1 MLGFLD
7 SLFAVAL
14 PLMGV
19 LMAVISIILSL
30 IVSAIGGVIYI
41 GGVVYSLVRRHVE
54 QSINDL
60 QGHHIRR

>member
-7 SLFAVAL
+7 SLFTVAL
-14 PLMGV
+14 PLIV
-19 LMAVISIILSL
+19 VISIVLGL
-30 IVSAIGGVIYI
+30 IISVI
-41 GGVVYSLVRRHVE
+41 GGVVYLLVRSHVE

>member
-14 PLMGV
+14 PV
-19 LMAVISIILSL
+19 IVVISIILGL
-30 IVSAIGGVIYI
+30 IISAI
-41 GGVVYSLVRRHVE
+41 GGVVYSLVHRHVE

>member
-14 PLMGV
+14 PLIV
-19 LMAVISIILSL
+19 VISIVLGL
-30 IVSAIGGVIYI
+30 IVSAI
-41 GGVVYSLVRRHVE
+41 GGVVYSLVRRHAE
-54 QSINDL
+54 RSINDI

>member
-7 SLFAVAL
+7 ALFAVAL
-14 PLMGV
+14 PLIV
-19 LMAVISIILSL
+19 VISIILGL
-30 IVSAIGGVIYI
+30 IISAI
-41 GGVVYSLVRRHVE
+41 GGVVYSLVRRHVA

>member
-7 SLFAVAL
+7 SLLTVAL
-14 PLMGV
+14 PLIV
-19 LMAVISIILSL
+19 VISIVLGL
-30 IVSAIGGVIYI
+30 IMSTI